1 MLPTAAHAATA
12 AAAAAVPIKDTIVAI
27 YSLLGG
33 LLVHEEP
40 FIANKLE
47 TLDLSARVRVVGA
60 LLKDLD
66 SPTKFKSIE
75 LAKQDLANVLND
87 IKAALERLHALT
99 TTYREAFFASW
110 RYGAVL
116 QASLSTVVALSMLL
130 ERRQKQLLLL
140 LPLKN

>member
-27 YSLLGG
+27 YSLLGS

-75 LAKQDLANVLND
+75 LAKQDLANVLED
-87 IKAALERLHALT
+87 MKAALEKLHART
-99 TTYREAFFASW
+99 KTYREAFFASW
-110 RYGAVL
+110 RYGAAL
-116 QASLSTVVALSMLL
+116 QASLQTVVALSRLL
-130 ERRQKQLLLL
+130 ERRLATLIML
-140 LPLKN
+140 LPLKD